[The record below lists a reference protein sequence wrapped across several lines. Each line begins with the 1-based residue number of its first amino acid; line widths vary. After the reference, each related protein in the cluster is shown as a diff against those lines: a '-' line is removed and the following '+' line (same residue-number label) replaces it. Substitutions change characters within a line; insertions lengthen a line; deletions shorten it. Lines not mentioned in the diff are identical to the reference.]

1 MLIDTHAHLYVE
13 EFNEDRA
20 EMVKRAIAAGI
31 EKVLLPSIDSSE
43 TEALL
48 ALESAFPTT
57 CYAMMGLHPC
67 YVKENYEE
75 ELALVESWLAKR
87 PFKAVGE
94 IGLDL
99 YWDKTFFKQQQDAFE
114 KQLNWAKHYEI
125 PVSIHSREATD
136 EAIEIVKSLKSKTLR
151 GVFHCFG
158 GTLEQANQII
168 DLGFK
173 MGIGGVVT
181 FKKSGLDIL
190 LQEIDLQHIVLET
203 DAPYL
208 APVPYRGKRN
218 ESSYLTLIAQ
228 KIADI
233 KGVSL
238 AEVERATSINAALLF
253 DL

>member
-1 MLIDTHAHLYVE
+1 MLIDTHAHLYVK
-13 EFNEDRA
+13 EFDEDRV
-20 EMVKRAIAAGI
+20 EMIERAIAAGVVRMI
-31 EKVLLPSIDSSE
+31 LPSIDSSE

-48 ALESAFPTT
+48 ALERQFPTH
-57 CYAMMGLHPC
+57 CHAMMGLHPC

-114 KQLNWAKHYEI
+114 KQLKWAIQYEI
-125 PVSIHSREATD
+125 PVSIHSREATN
-136 EAIEIVKSLKSKTLR
+136 EAIEIIQSLKCSQLR
-151 GVFHCFG
+151 GIFHCFG
-158 GTLEQANQII
+158 GTIEQANKIVG
-168 DLGFK
+168 LGFK
-173 MGIGGVVT
+173 LGIGGVVT
-181 FKKSGLDIL
+181 FKKAGLDIL
-190 LQEIDLQHIVLET
+190 LQDIELRHLVLET

-233 KGVSL
+233 KGISI
-238 AEVERATSINAALLF
+238 AEVEKRTSQNAALLF